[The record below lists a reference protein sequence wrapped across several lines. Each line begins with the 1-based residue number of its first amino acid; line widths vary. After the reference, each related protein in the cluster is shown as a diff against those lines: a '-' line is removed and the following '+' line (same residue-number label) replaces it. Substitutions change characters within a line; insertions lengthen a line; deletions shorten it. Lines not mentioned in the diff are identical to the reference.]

1 MTICC
6 HEQQP
11 PRQTAKPRMRA
22 PRAPAH
28 VTVRRA
34 WGERLC
40 VLFTYTHTLPHT
52 PHQTRPLHT
61 WPFLTPC
68 WRKRTW
74 DVPPTL
80 GRFAPL
86 RQPCPLALLPFAHTW
101 PFDTALGHC
110 PWTLGALEKTHRL
123 VCLFSIAHLP
133 LAPSSLFALF
143 APGPFAL
150 WPLCPWPLW
159 PWIEHSP
166 VYQRTSLCAAHVE
179 RAPLRPST
187 PQTAHTPHTTT
198 FFALCLNAL

>member
-40 VLFTYTHTLPHT
+40 VLFTHTHTAARNKHPRTLGRFDPLLDALGESHPHLAVLRLFAN
-52 PHQTRPLHT
+52 PAP
-61 WPFLTPC
+61 WPFCPL
-68 WRKRTW
+68 
-74 DVPPTL
+74 PTL
-80 GRFAPL
+80 GR
-86 RQPCPLALLPFAHTW
+86 
-101 PFDTALGHC
+101 FDTALGHR

-179 RAPLRPST
+179 RAPLRPSIYT
-187 PQTAHTPHTTT
+187 TASTHTTHHH
-198 FFALCLNAL
+198 FLCP